1 MKTVWLTVTAAVF
14 TMALLFAA
22 LANGDYAAAQTSDTP
37 TSVPTAVPTPEQTDD
52 AALRDLLALEDK
64 LNPPRY
70 PNMDSNLN
78 GIVQDAEASGFTA
91 QAMTAAAGSAPIHRE
106 QSVAVT
112 LYITEGYADAIS
124 AYLSDNGASP
134 RNMGTDYIEA
144 YVPVSLLPQVSE
156 QEGVII
162 VRTIIPSQPAQGT
175 VVSQGAAAHGA
186 PAWHAADVRGQ
197 GVKIGVIDVGF
208 EGFQS
213 LMGTEVPAT
222 VQARCYTDIGVFNS
236 NMSGCDNSDE
246 SEHGTAVTETAFD
259 IAPNATYYISNPI
272 SYGDLQTAVQ
282 WLVAQDVDV
291 INYSVS
297 DFWDGPGDG
306 TSPFSNSPLRAVD
319 TAVTSG
325 VTWVSSAGN
334 QANTAWFGRFN
345 KSAITSFHLWSGA
358 DINNCVLLNG
368 GETFIAQL
376 RWDDTW
382 GGASRNLDMALWPRG
397 VIDIVARSFDLQTG
411 GAGHVPSEIIIYTP
425 SISGIYCLT
434 VSQRD
439 DNANPSWIQL
449 NVDGSSSTLQ
459 YHTSHH
465 SISSPAESANP
476 GLLAVGATHYWDTR
490 TIADYSSQGPTP
502 DGRIKPDIAGADCGE
517 VVSYDLEPLNG
528 SNCWFPGTSQASAHV
543 AGLAALVKQ
552 RFPAFTPR
560 QVTQYLKD
568 HAEER
573 GASGA
578 DNVWGHGF
586 AKLLA
591 SDAPTPTPS
600 VGDIEKEALVALYN
614 ATDGANWTDSTNWL
628 NDGVPLNSWH
638 GVTTDAEGRVTVLSL
653 HGNNLAGSIP
663 PELGNLANL
672 RILGLSYN
680 QLSGTIPVEIGSLA
694 NLWSIRFGYNQLT
707 GTVPAKLGNL
717 SNLEDL
723 RLDNNQLSGT
733 IQPEFGSLSKL
744 KTLYLQGNR
753 LTGALPQTF
762 TQLTSLEVFAF
773 SNGDAGLCAPADN
786 AFQNWLQG
794 ISNQD
799 LAAGVTPLG
808 PDCTDS
814 TTPTSTPTTVPPTP
828 LSTVAA
834 TPTPT
839 STPTT
844 VPTNTPAPTATP
856 EPAVS
861 TELENRVSV
870 LEGIVETLKGLIAA
884 LESRVAALELSST
897 PEPIPTPTPVIPT
910 STPTR
915 TPTPAPGITPE
926 PTEEPSPTPTPVADA
941 CLTLIT
947 SDSDVLGS
955 WDGTCPSTNRPL
967 DATQPDDGD
976 YYARYYSFTLRE
988 SSDVTISL
996 NSTDADTFLY
1006 LLEGAGRDGT
1016 VAHFNDDIERSNTNS
1031 QISETLEA
1039 GDYTVEATTYGSDDT
1054 GDFTLSISGVQ

>member
-1 MKTVWLTVTAAVF
+1 MNAV
-14 TMALLFAA
+14 
-22 LANGDYAAAQTSDTP
+22 
-37 TSVPTAVPTPEQTDD
+37 
-52 AALRDLLALEDK
+52 
-64 LNPPRY
+64 
-70 PNMDSNLN
+70 
-78 GIVQDAEASGFTA
+78 
-91 QAMTAAAGSAPIHRE
+91 
-106 QSVAVT
+106 
-112 LYITEGYADAIS
+112 
-124 AYLSDNGASP
+124 
-134 RNMGTDYIEA
+134 
-144 YVPVSLLPQVSE
+144 
-156 QEGVII
+156 
-162 VRTIIPSQPAQGT
+162 
-175 VVSQGAAAHGA
+175 
-186 PAWHAADVRGQ
+186 
-197 GVKIGVIDVGF
+197 
-208 EGFQS
+208 
-213 LMGTEVPAT
+213 
-222 VQARCYTDIGVFNS
+222 
-236 NMSGCDNSDE
+236 
-246 SEHGTAVTETAFD
+246 
-259 IAPNATYYISNPI
+259 
-272 SYGDLQTAVQ
+272 
-282 WLVAQDVDV
+282 
-291 INYSVS
+291 
-297 DFWDGPGDG
+297 
-306 TSPFSNSPLRAVD
+306 
-319 TAVTSG
+319 
-325 VTWVSSAGN
+325 
-334 QANTAWFGRFN
+334 
-345 KSAITSFHLWSGA
+345 
-358 DINNCVLLNG
+358 
-368 GETFIAQL
+368 
-376 RWDDTW
+376 
-382 GGASRNLDMALWPRG
+382 
-397 VIDIVARSFDLQTG
+397 
-411 GAGHVPSEIIIYTP
+411 
-425 SISGIYCLT
+425 
-434 VSQRD
+434 
-439 DNANPSWIQL
+439 
-449 NVDGSSSTLQ
+449 GSSSTLQ

-465 SISSPAESANP
+465 SIESPAESANP

-560 QVTQYLKD
+560 QVAQYLKD

-614 ATDGANWTDSTNWL
+614 ATDGANWTDGTNWL

-672 RILGLSYN
+672 RILGLAYN

-694 NLWSIRFGYNQLT
+694 NLWSIYLGYNQLT
-707 GTVPAKLGNL
+707 GTVPGELANL
-717 SNLEDL
+717 VNLEIL
-723 RLDNNQLSGT
+723 HLDNNQLSGT

-814 TTPTSTPTTVPPTP
+814 TTPTSTPTTVPTNTPAPTSTPTPAPTNTPTVPPTP
-828 LSTVAA
+828 LSTAAA

-839 STPTT
+839 STPTPA
-844 VPTNTPAPTATP
+844 PTNTPVPTATP
-856 EPAVS
+856 EPAVP

-897 PEPIPTPTPVIPT
+897 PEPTPTPTPIIPT
-910 STPTR
+910 STPTP

-941 CLTLIT
+941 CLTFIT
-947 SDSDVLGS
+947 SDGEVLGS
-955 WDGTCPSTNRPL
+955 WDNTCPSTNRPL
-967 DATQPDDGD
+967 DATRPDNGN
-976 YYARYYSFTLRE
+976 YYARYYSFTLSE
-988 SSDVTISL
+988 SSNVTISL
-996 NSTDADTFLY
+996 SSADADTFLY

-1016 VAHFNDDIERSNTNS
+1016 VAQFNDDIERGNTNS
-1031 QISETLEA
+1031 QVSETLEA